1 MQLSLTV
8 QELNHIVEKAIER
21 NHGAEHDAMRDTLV
35 EYLISL
41 FPDKEFTLDEAATVE
56 KIVDLLI
63 QFSVTSDA
71 RASVEVLDVLS
82 QKALATQT
90 Q

>member
-1 MQLSLTV
+1 MQLSLT
-8 QELNHIVEKAIER
+8 QDELNHIVRKAIER
-21 NHGAEHDAMRDTLV
+21 NNGAEHDVMRDTLV

-41 FPDKEFTLDEAATVE
+41 FPDKDFTLDEAATVE
-56 KIVDLLI
+56 KIIDLLI
-63 QFSVTSDA
+63 QFSVTSAA

-82 QKALATQT
+82 QKALAAQT